1 MQVSSKYRSISQ
13 NRAILDL
20 LKKISSFPF
29 TIYNKMCPINAS
41 NLHRIF
47 DKLDRDGDGFVSVDE
62 LMWLLETIGVQTS
75 LDELELLVGKKGFLD
90 SIDFLLFHDIVISGK
105 NMDEKKFRKKEQ
117 EEEDKHIEKDLVQAF
132 EVFDLNGDGFI
143 SSEELQGALCKLGLL
158 DEQCGKDC
166 KSMIN
171 VYDTNSDGKLDFE
184 EFKNMMLHSD
194 S

>member
-1 MQVSSKYRSISQ
+1 
-13 NRAILDL
+13 
-20 LKKISSFPF
+20 
-29 TIYNKMCPINAS
+29 MCPINAS

-47 DKLDRDGDGFVSVDE
+47 DKLDKDGDGFVSVDE
-62 LMWLLETIGVQTS
+62 LMWLLESIGVQTS

-90 SIDFLLFHDIVISGK
+90 PIDFLLFHDIVISGK
-105 NMDEKKFRKKEQ
+105 SMDEKKLRKKEQ
-117 EEEDKHIEKDLVQAF
+117 EEEERNIEKDLVQAF
-132 EVFDLNGDGFI
+132 EVFDLNRDGFI
-143 SSEELQGALCKLGLL
+143 SSEELQSALSKLGLL

-194 S
+194 T